1 MNPNNYASLEAGQ
14 RLLDA
19 GIVLETDAVW
29 AWCDKNKSMKP
40 YENPTLYLFSHIDSK
55 VFDHWFPAPSMGEV
69 WRELPEQ
76 YDNLDLMVYKEA
88 GDAIVCYGSDTR
100 ERWIGTHSNTNPTDA
115 LIDLKIWLTAQK
127 EGNNP

>member
-1 MNPNNYASLEAGQ
+1 MNKDNYATLEACQ

-55 VFDHWFPAPSMGEV
+55 VFDHWYSAPSMAEV
-69 WRELPEQ
+69 WRELQKYTKSFYFTLRDKVWEIIR
-76 YDNLDLMVYKEA
+76 DNP
-88 GDAIVCYGSDTR
+88 
-100 ERWIGTHSNTNPTDA
+100 NPTDA
-115 LIDLKIWLTAQK
+115 LVELLIWLTAQK
-127 EGNNP
+127 EGV